1 MENIYK
7 TEKSLIITYTNIT
20 YDKLSRKEI
29 SICINSYEDMQQKTI
44 TQLNNY
50 LLCFDNC
57 VNIFMHNYC

>member
-44 TQLNNY
+44 TQL
-50 LLCFDNC
+50 LI
-57 VNIFMHNYC
+57 V